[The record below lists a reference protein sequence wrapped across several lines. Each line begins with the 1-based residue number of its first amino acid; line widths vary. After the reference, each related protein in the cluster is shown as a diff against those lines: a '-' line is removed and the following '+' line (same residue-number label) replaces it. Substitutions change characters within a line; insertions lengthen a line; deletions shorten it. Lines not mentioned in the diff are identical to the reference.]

1 MLGRHLESW
10 ADSEKIERHIFVTHY
25 HWDHIQGLPF
35 FSPLYAEQNR
45 LHFYSFRSEYL
56 GADSLKR
63 VFEAQMAHPYFPV
76 DLSAMSARREFTEVS
91 GGAQIQVPAPA
102 LHAPRPQPPHTLLR
116 RYSLTS

>member
-25 HWDHIQGLPF
+25 HWDHIQGIPF

-76 DLSAMSARREFTEVS
+76 DLSAMSARRGFTHVS
-91 GGAQIQVPAPA
+91 RGENFQIPAAPVTAKWVP
-102 LHAPRPQPPHTLLR
+102 PP
-116 RYSLTS
+116 